1 MNRED
6 KERLDRLGVQNSID
20 LALIVPRSYEL
31 LYLKE
36 RPQEGALNVI
46 DAEVTGSSYHPK
58 YLKFTLFAHNF
69 NQNIN
74 AIIFHP
80 TPYHR
85 GKFQSGKRY
94 YLKGKMEYKFNTW
107 QMVQPQIIEEINT
120 IEVKYKTPLQNRSV
134 KRLIAELLTQESLMK
149 EGLDQ
154 KRAALLLRMHR
165 PDPSFVEAFFAHEGF
180 DPETIEALKYA
191 EIFNHL
197 KKLSSK
203 RLDFPAMAQ
212 LKGDL
217 KAFTDALPF
226 TLTGDQQKVI
236 AEIQKD
242 LAGETAAKRLIM
254 GDVGCG
260 KTMVIL
266 ASVMIARPERA
277 ILMAPTTVL
286 AAQIYEEA
294 KKFLPKEVKI
304 GFVTHENRK
313 EDLSKYDFII
323 GTHALLYREIPE
335 APLVMID
342 EQHRFGTKQRAQIKA
357 MVSEGEKHPHF
368 LQFSATP
375 IPRTLS
381 MIQSQI
387 IDVSRIEELPYPKD
401 IDTKI
406 ITPKDFKALSEHI
419 RKEGEAGR
427 QVIVVYPLVS
437 ESETIDYQSIDEARA
452 YWEKNFDGVFVT
464 HGKDKEKE
472 DILET
477 FAKEGKILLATTL
490 IEVGISLPKLSTIV
504 IVAPERMGLATLHQ
518 LRGRVSRNGLKGYCY
533 LFTKTKPAQR
543 LREFCKTLDGFKIAE
558 LDLKYRQGGDLLK
571 GDAQS
576 GKSFEWFDP
585 LEDEAILHEA
595 QQRLKE
601 YRSALPLS

>member
-1 MNRED
+1 VTSED
-6 KERLDRLGVQNSID
+6 QERFKKLGVENALD
-20 LALIVPRSYEL
+20 LALITPKSYEPL
-31 LYLKE
+31 FLQKV
-36 RPQEGALNVI
+36 PVEGSVNLI
-46 DAEVTGSSYHPK
+46 DATVTSSSYHPK
-58 YLKFTLFAHNF
+58 YLKLTLQAHNL
-69 NQNIN
+69 QQAVN

-107 QMVQPQIIEEINT
+107 QMVQPQITEEIDT
-120 IEVKYKTPLQNRSV
+120 IVIKYKTPLQNRTV
-134 KRLIAELLTQESLMK
+134 QRLIDIMATREVLVEAGLDEKRAELLW
-149 EGLDQ
+149 
-154 KRAALLLRMHR
+154 RMHH
-165 PDPSFVEAFFAHEGF
+165 PDLQYVQKWREYEGF
-180 DPETIEALKYA
+180 GPQTIEALKFS
-191 EIFNHL
+191 EIYNHL
-197 KKLSSK
+197 KKLSAK
-203 RLDFPAMAQ
+203 RLVFPAVQRLA
-212 LKGDL
+212 GDL
-217 KAFTDALPF
+217 DPFLEGLPF
-226 TLTGDQQKVI
+226 TLTGDQRKVI
-236 AEIQKD
+236 EEIRHD
-242 LAGETAAKRLIM
+242 FLSGRAAKRLIM

-260 KTMVIL
+260 KTKVIL
-266 ASVMIARPERA
+266 ADAVLAAPHRS

-294 KKFLPKEVKI
+294 KKFLPEQMKI
-304 GFVTHENRK
+304 GFVTHANKK
-313 EDLSKYDFII
+313 EDLSHYDFII
-323 GTHALLYREIPE
+323 GTHALLYRELPE

-342 EQHRFGTKQRAQIKA
+342 EQHRFGTKQRAKISA
-357 MVSEGEKHPHF
+357 MLSGGEKRPHF

-381 MIQSQI
+381 MIQAQM
-387 IDVSRIEELPYPKD
+387 IDVSQIRELPFEKD
-401 IDTKI
+401 IDSEI
-406 ITPKDFKALSEHI
+406 LTPKDFSSLTEHI
-419 RKEGEAGR
+419 RKETEEGR

-437 ESETIDYQSIDEARA
+437 ESETIDYHSIDEARA

-472 DILET
+472 DVLET

-576 GKSFEWFDP
+576 GKSFAWFDP
-585 LEDEAILHEA
+585 LEDEAILQEA
-595 QQRLKE
+595 QQRLQKASRTSE
-601 YRSALPLS
+601 I